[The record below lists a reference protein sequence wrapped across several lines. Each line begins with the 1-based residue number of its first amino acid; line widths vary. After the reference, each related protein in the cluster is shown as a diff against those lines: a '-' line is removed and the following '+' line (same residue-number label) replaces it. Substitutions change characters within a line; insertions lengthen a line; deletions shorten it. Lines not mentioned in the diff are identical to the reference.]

1 MSRGG
6 VVTFRG
12 TAQAAENY
20 LRETY
25 LREGKDLPVTHIAVE
40 NGKAS
45 AREIDGEQFRRWM
58 EHRDPFDANSPV
70 RGQQRGGQRK
80 SPVYHEVLVSS
91 SKSLSL
97 AAAANPRIGEA
108 LEAAMD
114 RATTASVEAF
124 AVHAA
129 GRAVMKTRGP
139 QVAVRASRVEA
150 THVQHTSSR
159 GGDPHYHRHVQ
170 LLPRVEVET
179 RKGLEWKAVDGAMV
193 YAAAGR
199 MSAAADLAMSTDP
212 ELRRVIAEEGYTWE
226 PGVGGGKIA
235 EFEPLVDEFSSR
247 RDQVAAHKEA
257 AEASWRSEN
266 PGKEPSA
273 AQVRKWDQLGWATD
287 RPEKKATA
295 KTAAGVL
302 EDKAQRLAEVVQQN
316 EARTVMRED
325 PATIDAEV
333 IAREAIKDLEAHS
346 TAFSRMEL
354 LAAIDRRVAD
364 TYVLGEDALTV
375 RSAAIEAATGEV
387 LELDGLDPQND
398 AKRTRFTT
406 RRVVTNDREVMRRL
420 QERGQRGGRDGYVT
434 ENRGSFSLSEDQAA
448 AARSITGNHALV
460 VVEGAAGSGKT
471 TMLEAAN
478 EELIAQDR
486 RLVAVSPTK
495 RGALEMGKSIGA
507 QATSVHGLLVAAG
520 ASFDDRGR
528 WTLPEQWK
536 PQLFEWRMDKDSV
549 LVVDE
554 AGMLDKETAW
564 ALHRY
569 ADDKGVGSI
578 VLLGDSKQLPAVGRG
593 GYLRDAWAAT
603 SAYHDLTNVQRFRIA
618 DGTSTT
624 PQIDTEYA
632 DASLKLRER
641 EEPGAFV
648 AMLQERG
655 QVRTGEVDEVI
666 GRVAETV
673 ALETTAGE
681 NSIAVASTNTV
692 AQRINRAVYDE
703 LVANRTIDA
712 SVVVRGR
719 DGDPIAKG
727 ARVATRLNDREMDV
741 ANRQVWEVRS
751 VQENGSVIVKDVESG
766 HHRTLDPNYVR
777 ENVQLAFAVTAH
789 GAQGMTV
796 DTAHMV
802 LSGQTD
808 AAGLYVGLTRGR
820 YANLLH
826 AVAEDDA
833 DVLEQFTAA
842 VSRVRGDEGLS
853 AVQATIAREHDK
865 QKTIEAQPERKSL
878 DLSLEDEPFELEPKL
893 RRQWVL
899 EGAKTEASVQ
909 DAPAAPSDPLDVYR
923 GEYASELAVLHQRA
937 LDFAREDYPAGDEEY
952 WRAAAEVKLVNEAYF
967 AQRAMHWQP
976 GKPDVFLARLEG
988 VRAEAAEQERLA
1000 AQQREQEQIRQAEQ
1014 ERVAKEARYQRV
1026 HEVMTEAKLRY
1037 PEELKRFATTRRVE
1051 LATAAPSMSKNDA
1064 TGQVLRELNAAAG
1077 DGSLIDTLQGIRI
1090 QNHRAQIAKEAR
1102 QERRAPS
1109 IHERLARANQ
1119 KSREREASQDHGMEL

>member
-1 MSRGG
+1 MSKGG

-12 TAQAAENY
+12 SAQAAENY

-40 NGKAS
+40 NGQAS
-45 AREIDGEQFRRWM
+45 VREIDGAQFRRWM
-58 EHRDPFDANSPV
+58 EHRDPFDAESPV

-97 AAAANPRIGEA
+97 AAAANPRIDEA

-124 AVHAA
+124 AEHAA

-170 LLPRVEVET
+170 LLPRVQVRT

-273 AQVRKWDQLGWATD
+273 RELRAWDQLGWATD

-295 KTAAGVL
+295 ATAAGVL
-302 EDKAQRLAEVVQQN
+302 EDKAQRLAEVAPLN
-316 EARTVMRED
+316 EARAVVRED
-325 PATIDAEV
+325 PSTLDPEV
-333 IAREAIKDLEAHS
+333 IAREAVKDLEAHS

-364 TYVLGEDALTV
+364 TYVMGEDALTV

-387 LELDGLDPQND
+387 LQLDGLDPAND

-406 RRVVTNDREVMRRL
+406 RRVVANDREVMRRL
-420 QERGQRGGRDGYVT
+420 QERGQRSGRDGYVT
-434 ENRGSFSLSEDQAA
+434 TNRGGFSLSEDQAA

-478 EELIAQDR
+478 EELIAQNR

-520 ASFDDRGR
+520 ATFDDRGR

-536 PQLFEWRMDKDSV
+536 PQADEWRMDKDTV

-569 ADDKGVGSI
+569 ADDQGVGSV

-603 SAYHDLTNVQRFRIA
+603 ATSAYHDLTNVQRFRIA
-618 DGTSTT
+618 DGKSTK

-641 EEPGAFV
+641 EEPEAFV

-655 QVRTGEVDEVI
+655 HVRTGEVDEVI

-673 ALETTAGE
+673 ALETKAGE
-681 NSIAVASTNTV
+681 SSIAVASTNTV
-692 AQRINRAVYDE
+692 ASRINRAVYDE

-712 SVVVRGR
+712 SVVVQGR

-727 ARVATRLNDREMDV
+727 ARVATRLNDRDMDV

-751 VQENGSVIVKDVESG
+751 VQEDGSVIVRDAESG
-766 HHRTLDPNYVR
+766 HHRTLDSDYVQG
-777 ENVQLAFAVTAH
+777 NLQLAFAVTAH

-802 LSGQTD
+802 LSDQTD

-820 YANLLH
+820 YANVLH

-865 QKTIEAQPERKSL
+865 QNAVEAQPERKSL
-878 DLSLEDEPFELEPKL
+878 DLSLEDEPFDLEPTRGRKVL
-893 RRQWVL
+893 RKA
-899 EGAKTEASVQ
+899 GDEATV
-909 DAPAAPSDPLDVYR
+909 PAEKVATSNPLDAYR

-937 LDFAREDYPAGDEEY
+937 LDYAREDYPAGGEEY
-952 WRAAAEVKLVNEAYF
+952 WEAAATVKLENEAYF
-967 AQRAMHWQP
+967 AQRAMRWKP
-976 GKPDVFLARLEG
+976 GTQDVFRAQLEG
-988 VRAEAAEQERLA
+988 VRSEVAEQERLVA
-1000 AQQREQEQIRQAEQ
+1000 EQREQEQIRRAEQ
-1014 ERVAKEARYQRV
+1014 ERVAAEAHDQRVTEVLAEARV
-1026 HEVMTEAKLRY
+1026 
-1037 PEELKRFATTRRVE
+1037 RFPDETRQLTRDRRAE
-1051 LATAAPSMSKNDA
+1051 LATMSREEA
-1064 TGQVLRELNAAAG
+1064 TRQIRRELNDAAG
-1077 DGSLIDTLQGIRI
+1077 EGTLIDTLQGIR
-1090 QNHRAQIAKEAR
+1090 NRNRSAEMEKER
-1102 QERRAPS
+1102 IREQTIPS
-1109 IHERLARANQ
+1109 VHERLARANKQ
-1119 KSREREASQDHGMEL
+1119 SRERGASQNHGMEL

>member
-1 MSRGG
+1 MSKGG

-12 TAQAAENY
+12 SASAAENY

-25 LREGKDLPVTHIAVE
+25 LREGADLPVTHIAVE
-40 NGKAS
+40 NGQAS
-45 AREIDGEQFRRWM
+45 VRDIDGEQFRRWM
-58 EHRDPFDANSPV
+58 EHRDPFDADSPV

-108 LEAAMD
+108 LEAAMA
-114 RATTASVEAF
+114 RASVASVEAF
-124 AVHAA
+124 AEHAV
-129 GRAVMKTRGP
+129 GRAVMQTRGP
-139 QVAVRASRVEA
+139 QIAVRATRVEA

-159 GGDPHYHRHVQ
+159 GGDPHYHRHMQ
-170 LLPRVEVET
+170 LLPRVQVHT
-179 RKGLEWKAVDGAMV
+179 RKGLEWKAVDGSMV

-212 ELRRVIAEEGYTWE
+212 ELRRVIAEERYTWE

-235 EFEPLVDEFSSR
+235 EFEPFVDDFSSR

-273 AQVRKWDQLGWATD
+273 RELRAWDQLGWATD

-295 KTAAGVL
+295 KTAADVI
-302 EDKAQRLAEVVQQN
+302 EDQALRLAEVVPQN
-316 EARTVMRED
+316 ESRIVVRQD
-325 PATIDAEV
+325 PSTIDPDV
-333 IAREAIKDLEAHS
+333 IAREAVKDLEAHS

-364 TYVLGEDALTV
+364 TYVMRGDALTV

-406 RRVVTNDREVMRRL
+406 RRVVANDSEVSRRL
-420 QERGQRGGRDGYVT
+420 QKRAQRGGHNGHVAAD
-434 ENRGSFSLSEDQAA
+434 RGGFSLSEDQAA
-448 AARSITGNHALV
+448 AARSITGDHALV

-478 EELIAQDR
+478 EELLAQDR
-486 RLVAVSPTK
+486 RLVAISPTK

-507 QATSVHGLLVAAG
+507 QATSVHSLLVAAG

-528 WTLPEQWK
+528 WTLPLRWK
-536 PQLFEWRMDKDSV
+536 PQSDEWRMNKDTV

-569 ADDKGVGSI
+569 ADEQGVGSI

-593 GYLRDAWAAT
+593 GYLRDAWGAT
-603 SAYHDLTNVQRFRIA
+603 TAYHDLKDVRRFRIA
-618 DGTSTT
+618 DGKSTT

-641 EEPGAFV
+641 EEPEAFV
-648 AMLQERG
+648 ALLQARG
-655 QVRTGEVDEVI
+655 QVRTGEVDEVL

-673 ALETTAGE
+673 ALETEAGE
-681 NSIAVASTNTV
+681 SSIAVASTNTV
-692 AQRINRAVYDE
+692 ASRINRAVYDE
-703 LVANRTIDA
+703 LVARRTIDA
-712 SVVVRGR
+712 SVVVQGR

-727 ARVATRLNDREMDV
+727 ARVATRLNDKEMDV
-741 ANRQVWEVRS
+741 ANRQVWEVHS
-751 VQENGSVIVKDVESG
+751 VQWGGSVIVKDVESG
-766 HHRTLDPNYVR
+766 HHRTLDPDYVQD
-777 ENVQLAFAVTAH
+777 NLQLAFAVTAH

-802 LSGQTD
+802 LSDQTD

-820 YANLLH
+820 YANVLH
-826 AVAEDDA
+826 AVAVAEDEA

-853 AVQATIAREHDK
+853 AVQETIARERV
-865 QKTIEAQPERKSL
+865 QQTAIEAQPERDSL
-878 DLSLEDEPFELEPKL
+878 DLSLEEGTFELEPK
-893 RRQWVL
+893 RRRRWAL
-899 EGAKTEASVQ
+899 EGVDAGESAQEAPVATR
-909 DAPAAPSDPLDVYR
+909 DALEDYR
-923 GEYASELAVLHQRA
+923 GEYAKEISVLHQRA
-937 LDFAREDYPAGDEEY
+937 LERSRENYPAGGE
-952 WRAAAEVKLVNEAYF
+952 WRWDIEAAEELLSAAEEAQQAMQQRPGTPDAF
-967 AQRAMHWQP
+967 RAQ
-976 GKPDVFLARLEG
+976 LEG
-988 VRAEAAEQERLA
+988 VRAEFA
-1000 AQQREQEQIRQAEQ
+1000 AQQRAQEQIRRAEQ
-1014 ERVAKEARYQRV
+1014 ERVAAEARDQRIA
-1026 HEVMTEAKLRY
+1026 EVLADARVRFPGETKQLALARRTEL
-1037 PEELKRFATTRRVE
+1037 TT
-1051 LATAAPSMSKNDA
+1051 ADPSMSPDEA
-1064 TGQVLRELNAAAG
+1064 TRQIRRELNDAAANG
-1077 DGSLIDTLQGIRI
+1077 TLIDSLQGIRT
-1090 QNHRAQIAKEAR
+1090 QNHRAQIEKDR
-1102 QERRAPS
+1102 NQGCRPLS
-1109 IHERLARANQ
+1109 VHERLARVNQ
-1119 KSREREASQDHGMEL
+1119 RSREREASQDHGMEL